1 MTESLLRVRG
11 LVRTYRGKTVLH
23 GIDLDL
29 TPGGTLGIVGES
41 GSGKSTLAR
50 TVLGLERP
58 QAGTVH
64 VEGTMQAVFQ
74 DPGGS
79 LDPRMTVAAS
89 VGEAVFRAPRA
100 ARRAA
105 VRAALAEVGLSPA
118 LAAALPHELSGGQRQ
133 RVAIARALV
142 ARPALVVADEP
153 LSALDVS
160 VRAQIVLLLR
170 NLRVRHGMGWLFISH
185 DLGALRHLAD
195 ETVVLREGRIV
206 EQGPTARLLDA
217 PQHPYTREL
226 VAASLLYPSALS
238 P

>member
-1 MTESLLRVRG
+1 MTEPLLRVRG
-11 LVRTYRGKTVLH
+11 LVRAYRGRTVLH

-29 TPGGTLGIVGES
+29 APGGTLGVVGES

-58 QAGTVH
+58 QAGTVR
-64 VEGTMQAVFQ
+64 VAGTIQAVFQ

-89 VGEAVFRAPRA
+89 VGEAIARIPRSERAV
-100 ARRAA
+100 A
-105 VRAALAEVGLSPA
+105 VRAALANVGLPPD
-118 LAAALPHELSGGQRQ
+118 LAAALPHQLSGGQRQ
-133 RVAIARALV
+133 RVAIARAIV
-142 ARPALVVADEP
+142 GRPALVVADEP

-170 NLRVRHGMGWLFISH
+170 ELRARHGMGWLFISH

-206 EQGPTARLLDA
+206 ERGPTARLLDA

-226 VAASLLYPSALS
+226 VAASLLYLASIP

>member
-1 MTESLLRVRG
+1 MTEQLLRVRG
-11 LVRTYRGKTVLH
+11 LVRAYRGRTVLH

-29 TPGGTLGIVGES
+29 APGGTLGIVGES

-58 QAGTVH
+58 QAGTVQ
-64 VEGTMQAVFQ
+64 VAGTMRAVFQ

-89 VGEAVFRAPRA
+89 VGEAVFRAPREE
-100 ARRAA
+100 RVVA
-105 VRAALAEVGLSPA
+105 VRAALADVGLPPEV
-118 LAAALPHELSGGQRQ
+118 AAALPHQLSGGQRQ

-170 NLRVRHGMGWLFISH
+170 ELRARHGMGWLFISH
-185 DLGALRHLAD
+185 DLAALRHLAD
-195 ETVVLREGRIV
+195 ETVVLRAGRVV
-206 EQGPTARLLDA
+206 ERGPTARLLDA

-226 VAASLLYPSALS
+226 VSASLLSPPALS

>member
-1 MTESLLRVRG
+1 MTEPLLRVRG
-11 LVRTYRGKTVLH
+11 LVRAYRGKTVLH

-29 TPGGTLGIVGES
+29 ASGATLGIVGES

-58 QAGTVH
+58 QAGTVQ
-64 VEGTMQAVFQ
+64 VAGTMQAVFQ

-89 VGEAVFRAPRA
+89 VGEAIFRLTRA
-100 ARRAA
+100 ERHAA
-105 VRAALAEVGLSPA
+105 VRAALADVGLPPA
-118 LAAALPHELSGGQRQ
+118 LAAALPHQLSGGQRQ

-170 NLRVRHGMGWLFISH
+170 ELRARHGIGWIFISH
-185 DLGALRHLAD
+185 DLAALRHLAD
-195 ETVVLREGRIV
+195 ETVVLRAGRIV
-206 EQGPTARLLDA
+206 ERGPTACLLDA

-226 VAASLLYPSALS
+226 VAASLLYPPALS